1 MSINMDTRTEE
12 INGTI
17 YCAYCGKVLRK
28 NNYNNN
34 LTGWACCDSAYHPTY
49 LTCDC
54 EKAKEELNLYQ
65 QLKDLYNLTLS
76 ENLIDIK
83 VKLYKNKL
91 LGIKE
96 PIDITAYSSVKI
108 NSMPVDSA
116 DTTVSTISNPQDAR
130 ISLTGQANDNVI
142 MGLNTTTKKLP
153 TKTEYNLK

>member
-28 NNYNNN
+28 NNYNNS
-34 LTGWACCDSAYHPTY
+34 LTGWACCDSACHPVY

-96 PIDITAYSSVKI
+96 PIDITAYSTVKI

-130 ISLTGQANDNVI
+130 IFLTGQANDNLI

-153 TKTEYNLK
+153 TKTEYNSK

>member
-1 MSINMDTRTEE
+1 MSINMNTRAEE

-28 NNYNNN
+28 NNYHNG
-34 LTGWACCDSAYHPTY
+34 LTGWSCCDSAYHPTY

-54 EKAKEELNLYQ
+54 EKAKEELDLYKQLKNLYS
-65 QLKDLYNLTLS
+65 LTLS

-83 VKLYKNKL
+83 VELYKNKL

-96 PIDITAYSSVKI
+96 PIDITAYSAVKI

-116 DTTVSTISNPQDAR
+116 DTTVSTISNPQDAY
-130 ISLTGQANDNVI
+130 ISLTGQANDNKL

>member
-12 INGTI
+12 INGTV

-28 NNYNNN
+28 NNYNNS
-34 LTGWACCDSAYHPTY
+34 LTTWCCDSTYHPTTH

-54 EKAKEELNLYQ
+54 EKAKEELNLYK
-65 QLKDLYNLTLS
+65 QLKNLYSLALS

-83 VKLYKNKL
+83 VELYRNKL

-96 PIDITAYSSVKI
+96 PVDISLYSTVKI
-108 NSMPVDSA
+108 NSMPVNSA
-116 DTTVSTISNPQDAR
+116 GTNVSTISNPQDAH
-130 ISLTGQANDNVI
+130 ITLTGQANDDISV
-142 MGLNTTTKKLP
+142 GLNTITKKLP

>member
-1 MSINMDTRTEE
+1 MSINMNTRTEE

-34 LTGWACCDSAYHPTY
+34 LTGWAYCDSAYHPTY

-54 EKAKEELNLYQ
+54 EKAKEELNLYE

-76 ENLIDIK
+76 EDLIDIK

-96 PIDITAYSSVKI
+96 PIDTTSYSTVKI
-108 NSMPVDSA
+108 NSMPVNSA
-116 DTTVSTISNPQDAR
+116 DTIVSTISNPQDAH
-130 ISLTGQANDNVI
+130 ISLTEQANENVL
-142 MGLNTTTKKLP
+142 MGLNTTTNKLP
-153 TKTEYNLK
+153 TKTEYNSK